1 MSRLQYEFDGFRVD
15 AAQRLLFAAGAAKP
29 VELPPRAL
37 DALIH
42 FVEHPGELLS
52 KRELMKLL
60 WPNVVVEENNLNQV
74 VSVLR
79 RVLGE
84 RPAEHRYIVTA
95 PGRGYRFVAAV
106 RALDGEPLPAQPHE
120 LSLAVL
126 PFTNPG
132 SSSDSAHLGDA
143 IAIDLIRSV
152 SASSRIRVASHAASF
167 AFRHQPSELR
177 RIAETLNVRLVLEG
191 HVARSAERTNV
202 SVRLMDGRSG
212 LQIFARERECD
223 SRDLAELQGELA
235 REIRRAIDPQSPVS
249 PARGEVGPEAY
260 SNYLR
265 ALAHTMRPSADS
277 VETSI
282 RLLREAAARDP
293 QFARARSLLAIQ
305 YTTCVMFGFGGP
317 DALDLARN
325 EAAAALAMD
334 DQNGET
340 HCASAVIDCLG
351 GAWCR
356 AEESFRI
363 AHSLSADPLMSG
375 LRCAYLSQSVGHLRR
390 SLQQAEYALSVAP
403 THPIGA
409 QMLAILYQLMGEDG
423 NSSRFAEIAVAL
435 GQSRVLAPLSDVF
448 AMLALRAGHVDEA
461 RALMLSTLPERLRQ
475 STYLT
480 DSGTLRELEAA
491 FTADELDPPARKR
504 LILWHVLR
512 EDLDAAYDVAHR
524 SLDRYAREGTIG
536 GAWGALWLPEMARF
550 RDDARFDQFARRLRL
565 FEYWTEYG
573 PPDGYSLSGGRLV
586 RADRPP
592 NQPLAEGA
600 ESRPAPGATREP

>member
-1 MSRLQYEFDGFRVD
+1 ME
-15 AAQRLLFAAGAAKP
+15 
-29 VELPPRAL
+29 
-37 DALIH
+37 ALIH
-42 FVEHPGELLS
+42 FVERPGELLT

-106 RALDGEPLPAQPHE
+106 RTVDGQAKPAVQADA

-126 PFTNPG
+126 PFTNRG

-143 IAIDLIRSV
+143 IAIDLVRSI
-152 SASSRIRVASHAASF
+152 SANSRIRVAPHSASF
-167 AFRHQPSELR
+167 AFRHQPPDLR
-177 RIAETLNVRLVLEG
+177 AIADTLNVSLLLEG
-191 HVARSAERTNV
+191 DVSREAGRTRVA
-202 SVRLMDGRSG
+202 VRLMDAQTG
-212 LQIFARERECD
+212 LQRFAREAESD
-223 SRDLAELQGELA
+223 NRDLEELQGELA
-235 REIRRAIDPQSPVS
+235 REIRRAVDPLAPPVLA
-249 PARGEVGPEAY
+249 ARGSVDPEAY

-277 VETSI
+277 VEASI
-282 RLLREAAARDP
+282 QLLRAAGARDP
-293 QFARARSLLAIQ
+293 NFARARSLLAIQ
-305 YTTCVMFGFGGP
+305 YTTCVMYGFGAP

-351 GAWCR
+351 GSWCR

-363 AHSLSADPLMSG
+363 AHSLSADPLISG
-375 LRCAYLSQSVGHLRR
+375 LRCAYLSQPVGHLTRAMH
-390 SLQQAEYALSVAP
+390 QAEHALAVAP

-409 QMLAILYQLMGEDG
+409 QMLAILYQLMGEDAH
-423 NSSRFAEIAVAL
+423 SSRYAEIAVAL
-435 GQSRVLAPLSDVF
+435 GQSRSLAPLTDIF
-448 AMLALRAGHVDEA
+448 AMLALRTGQSAEA
-461 RALMLSTLPERLRQ
+461 QALMLSTLPERLRQ
-475 STYLT
+475 PAYLT
-480 DSGTLRELEAA
+480 GSGRLRELEAA
-491 FTADELDPPARKR
+491 FTPEELDPPARKR

-512 EDLDAAYDVAHR
+512 NDLDAAYDLAHR
-524 SLDRYAREGTIG
+524 SLDRYAREGTVG
-536 GAWGALWLPEMARF
+536 GAWGMLWLAEMGRF

-565 FEYWTEYG
+565 FEYWNEYG
-573 PPDGYSLSGGRLV
+573 PPDGYSLSAGRLV
-586 RADRPP
+586 RAV
-592 NQPLAEGA
+592 
-600 ESRPAPGATREP
+600 